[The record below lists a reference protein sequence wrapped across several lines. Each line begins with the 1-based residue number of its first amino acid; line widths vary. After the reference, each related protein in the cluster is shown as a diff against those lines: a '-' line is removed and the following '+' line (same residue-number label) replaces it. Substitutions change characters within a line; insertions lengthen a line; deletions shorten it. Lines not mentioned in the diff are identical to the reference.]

1 MSNVTQPSSL
11 QNIQSKFSIFN
22 GDGEFLMVDNDEIAD
37 VKAARRITGISFYK
51 KQQANIKLRRYIE
64 AQGFQDNPTK
74 LIEQFWH
81 SPNTHEYKLTAF
93 SPLNTALDTIN
104 YWMDSPVIPIHGNW
118 DLVRDFLLNDICD
131 NNLVVYEYV
140 IHFLAHMLQFPEVKP
155 GIMLVL
161 LGGQGT
167 GKGTLFK
174 LLKHV
179 WPKTTLMV
187 NQVDHVTGNFNAALE
202 LHYVVCMDEALF
214 AGDKKALD
222 RLKSLIT
229 EPTCRIEQK
238 YQPSRSIDSYHRFI
252 AASNHDRFA
261 NIELDDRRFLFI
273 RPSNKH
279 QNNFTYFDQVH
290 QALEN
295 PTVISAF
302 VYHLA
307 TLDLTHFNVRNRP
320 KTTEHTNQKVQS
332 LTGFSRYWF
341 EVLHSGSLTGQD
353 DFQLSEWTNPKFV
366 STSTLLT
373 NYRVFDRNS
382 ERYETTQ
389 AQSIARDLE
398 RFCPSAVATRGKIGH
413 PLRQVRGYN
422 LPHITVARHEFEKAI
437 GSPLNWPDEQINIDI
452 SEVLKPYLTHAG
464 AHP

>member
-11 QNIQSKFSIFN
+11 QKIQSRFSIFN

-37 VKAARRITGISFYK
+37 VKAARRITGICFYK

-64 AQGFQDNPTK
+64 AQGFQDGPTK

-93 SPLNTALDTIN
+93 SPLHTALDTIN
-104 YWMDSPVIPIHGNW
+104 YWVDSPVIPIHGNW

-167 GKGTLFK
+167 GKGTVFK
-174 LLKHV
+174 LLSRI
-179 WPKTTLMV
+179 WPQTILMV

-238 YQPSRSIDSYHRFI
+238 YQPSRTIDSYHRFF

-261 NIELDDRRFLFI
+261 NIELDDRRFLFL
-273 RPSNKH
+273 RPSSKH
-279 QNNFTYFDQVH
+279 QNNFHYFNQIHRD
-290 QALEN
+290 LEN
-295 PTVISAF
+295 PAVIGAF
-302 VYHLA
+302 VYHLMN
-307 TLDLTHFNVRNRP
+307 LDLTDFNVRERP
-320 KTTEHTNQKVQS
+320 KTLEHTSQKIQS

-341 EVLHSGSLTGQD
+341 EVLQSGSISGQD
-353 DFQLSEWTNPKFV
+353 GPNFTEWANPLFV
-366 STSTLLT
+366 STNTLLES
-373 NYRVFDRNS
+373 YRNIDKNS

-389 AQSIARDLE
+389 AQSIARYLE
-398 RFCPSAVATRGKIGH
+398 RFCPSAVPARGKIGY
-413 PLRQVRGYN
+413 PLRQVRGYT
-422 LPHITVARHEFEKAI
+422 LPNITVARREFEKAI
-437 GSPLNWPDEQINIDI
+437 GSSLIWPDDQINIDI
-452 SEVLKPYLTHAG
+452 SEVLKPYLTHVG